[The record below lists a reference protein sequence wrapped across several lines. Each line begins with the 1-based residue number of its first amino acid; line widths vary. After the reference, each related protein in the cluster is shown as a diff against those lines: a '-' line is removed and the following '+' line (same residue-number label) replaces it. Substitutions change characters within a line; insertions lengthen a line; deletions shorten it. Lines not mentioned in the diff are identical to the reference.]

1 MLWHCMQLVELFGST
16 RDEWMEDDLDDWLA
30 ANEIYEGVPAIVEHL
45 RSNGT
50 FYIVTTKQ
58 VWCKS
63 SVLSACWIP
72 NCYVHHNQY
81 MSISI

>member
-16 RDEWMEDDLDDWLA
+16 RDEWMEDDLHDWLA
-30 ANEIYEGVPAIVEHL
+30 ANEIYDGVPAVVEHL

-63 SVLSACWIP
+63 SVLSACWMP